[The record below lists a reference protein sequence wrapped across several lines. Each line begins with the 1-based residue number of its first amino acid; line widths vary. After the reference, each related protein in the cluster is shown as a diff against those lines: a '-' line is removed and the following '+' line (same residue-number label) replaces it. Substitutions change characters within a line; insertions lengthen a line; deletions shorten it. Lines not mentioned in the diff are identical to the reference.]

1 MVIGFDLD
9 DTINNLADVFNKY
22 ALKFNE
28 ENNICYEI
36 QKHEWGFD
44 KAFGWDKEDAETF
57 LYKYLEALFKENTIK
72 EKAKDVIN
80 KLYDQGHKILI
91 ITARST
97 KHVPNV
103 LDLSTKWLKDNEI
116 KYHELIIEGKNKVDK
131 CKEKNVDIF
140 IDDRPNNCEKVAELE
155 NVKVYMFVN
164 EYNQDYINK
173 DIERVYDWYDIE
185 KQINNI
191 ENKK

>member
-97 KHVPNV
+97 KHVTNV

>member
-57 LYKYLEALFKENTIK
+57 LYKYL
-72 EKAKDVIN
+72 
-80 KLYDQGHKILI
+80 
-91 ITARST
+91 
-97 KHVPNV
+97 
-103 LDLSTKWLKDNEI
+103 
-116 KYHELIIEGKNKVDK
+116 
-131 CKEKNVDIF
+131 
-140 IDDRPNNCEKVAELE
+140 
-155 NVKVYMFVN
+155 
-164 EYNQDYINK
+164 
-173 DIERVYDWYDIE
+173 
-185 KQINNI
+185 
-191 ENKK
+191 